1 MIQAAPDEQ
10 GRLNAL
16 KSYAILDTPRETDFD
31 LLVRL
36 AAQVCQTPI
45 AKVSFVDEGRQW
57 FKAAMGLDMA
67 GTDRAIA
74 FCAHAIAGTELFLVP
89 DACDDPRFAHN
100 PLVTGTTGIRFYA
113 GMPLVSPDGFALG
126 TLAVIDRVARTL
138 SAAQTVALSTLARQ
152 VMVALEYRRLSRK
165 FDSAVVETAARFGRL
180 EQSVSAL
187 WEWDLESDDIRWNGG
202 IETLFGVPLREI
214 GAGWGAWKD
223 RLHPD
228 DKDRVDQR
236 VRALID
242 GRDESWVDEYRFRRQ
257 DGSYAHLLDQ
267 GFVMRGAG
275 GRAVRLVGSVTDHT
289 ARRQSELERDKLYK
303 EKMQL
308 LACTGEGIWGVD
320 SSGRCTFASE
330 AAARMLGY
338 AVHEMVGKNM
348 HDVTHYQHANGDPY
362 PVHDCP
368 IYQTSHTGRPCQR
381 DDEVFWRK
389 NGSAFPVR
397 YLTYPVVESGS
408 IAGCVVTFTDIT
420 QRKAAENEIRHLAF
434 YDSLTGLPNRQ
445 LLLDRLQHALAVCSR
460 SRSTGA
466 LLFIDLD
473 NFKTLNDTLGH
484 EQGDQLLRQVGLRLV
499 ASVRN
504 SDTVARLGGDEFVV
518 MVEDL
523 ARNAHEAASQARCV
537 GEQVLA
543 ALNLPYLLD
552 GRACFSSPSIGITLF
567 NDQDADVGE
576 QLKRADLAMYQA
588 KAAGRNTLRFFDADM
603 QTAIATRAALEAD
616 MRHGLERDEFLLH
629 YQPQV
634 DVNGDPTGAE
644 ALVRWRHPRRGLV
657 SPAEF
662 IPLAEETGLILPLGQ
677 WVLETACTQ
686 LASWGARPATAG
698 LSMAVNVS
706 ARQFRHPDFVRQVL
720 AVVERTGANPR
731 RLKLELT
738 EGLLIDNVEET
749 VARMIA
755 LKAQGVGF
763 ALDDFGTGYSSLAY
777 LKRLPLD
784 QLKIDQSFVRDVLAG
799 GNDATIARTIITLG
813 KSLGLAVIAE
823 GVETEA
829 QRDFLAHHH
838 CDAFQGYLFS
848 RPIPADLIDAFMAAR
863 AGRRPSRDPGIACG
877 TDAVDPGAAPDA
889 DQ

>member
-1 MIQAAPDEQ
+1 MIQPAPDEQ
-10 GRLNAL
+10 DRLNAL

-31 LLVRL
+31 QLARL

-45 AKVSFVDEGRQW
+45 AKITFVDERRQW
-57 FKAAMGLDMA
+57 FKASVGLDMA
-67 GTDRAIA
+67 WTDRAIA
-74 FCAHAIAGTELFLVP
+74 FCAHAIAGTELFLVA

-100 PLVTGTTGIRFYA
+100 PLVTGETGIRFYA

-126 TLAVIDRVARTL
+126 TVSVIDRVPRTL
-138 SAAQTVALSTLARQ
+138 TAAQTAALSTLARQ
-152 VMVALEYRRLSRK
+152 VMVVLEYR
-165 FDSAVVETAARFGRL
+165 
-180 EQSVSAL
+180 
-187 WEWDLESDDIRWNGG
+187 
-202 IETLFGVPLREI
+202 
-214 GAGWGAWKD
+214 
-223 RLHPD
+223 
-228 DKDRVDQR
+228 
-236 VRALID
+236 
-242 GRDESWVDEYRFRRQ
+242 
-257 DGSYAHLLDQ
+257 
-267 GFVMRGAG
+267 
-275 GRAVRLVGSVTDHT
+275 RLVGSVTDDS
-289 ARRQSELERDKLYK
+289 ARTQSELERDKLYK

-308 LACTGEGIWGVD
+308 LAFTGEGIWGVD

-338 AVHEMVGKNM
+338 AVHEMVGKSM
-348 HDVTHYQHANGDPY
+348 HELTHYQHANGDPY

-408 IAGCVVTFTDIT
+408 IVGSVVTFTDIT
-420 QRKAAENEIRHLAF
+420 QRKAAENEIRHLVF

-445 LLLDRLQHALAVCSR
+445 LLLDRLQHALAVCVR

-484 EQGDQLLRQVGLRLV
+484 EQGDQLLRQVSARLV

-523 ARNAHEAASQARCV
+523 APNAHEAASEARCV
-537 GEQVLA
+537 GEQLLA
-543 ALNLPYLLD
+543 ALNLPYLL
-552 GRACFSSPSIGITLF
+552 GGSAHFSSPSIGITLF
-567 NDQDADVGE
+567 NAQDADVGE
-576 QLKRADLAMYQA
+576 QLKRGDLAMYQA
-588 KAAGRNTLRFFDADM
+588 KAAGRNTLRFFDPDM
-603 QTAIATRAALEAD
+603 QTAITTRAALEAD
-616 MRHGLERDEFLLH
+616 MRHGLERNEFLLH

-634 DVNGDPTGAE
+634 DANGDPTGAE

-677 WVLETACTQ
+677 WVLESACTR
-686 LASWGARPATAG
+686 LASWGARPETAG
-698 LSMAVNVS
+698 LNMAVNVS

-720 AVVERTGANPR
+720 AVLERTGANPR

-749 VARMIA
+749 IAKMIA

-763 ALDDFGTGYSSLAY
+763 SLDDFGTGYSSLAY

-813 KSLGLAVIAE
+813 QSLGLAVIAE

-848 RPIPADLIDAFMAAR
+848 RPLPADLIDAFMGAR
-863 AGRRPSRDPGIACG
+863 AGRHPSPDPGVGCS
-877 TDAVDPGAAPDA
+877 TDTGDPGVPPAR
-889 DQ
+889 

>member
-1 MIQAAPDEQ
+1 MIQPAPDEQ
-10 GRLNAL
+10 SRLNVL

-36 AAQVCQTPI
+36 AAQICQTPI
-45 AKVSFVDEGRQW
+45 AKISFVDEGRQW
-57 FKAAMGLDMA
+57 FKAAVGLDMA

-89 DACDDPRFAHN
+89 DACKDPRFAHN

-113 GMPLVSPDGFALG
+113 GMPLVSPDGFVLG
-126 TLAVIDRVARTL
+126 TLAVIDRVPRTL
-138 SAAQTVALSTLARQ
+138 SAAQTEALSALARQ
-152 VMVALEYRRLSRK
+152 VMVVLEYRRLRRL
-165 FDSAVVETAARFGRL
+165 FDSSVLETAARFRHL
-180 EQSVSAL
+180 EKSVTAAL
-187 WEWDLESDDIRWNGG
+187 WEWDLESDDVRWNGG
-202 IETLFGVPLREI
+202 IETLFGVPLHEI
-214 GAGWGAWKD
+214 GPGCGSWND

-228 DKDRVDQR
+228 DKDRVEQGI
-236 VRALID
+236 RALIE
-242 GRDESWVDEYRFRRQ
+242 GRGESWAEEYRFRRQ
-257 DGSYAHLLDQ
+257 DGSYAHVLDRAS
-267 GFVMRGAG
+267 VMRDAD
-275 GRAVRLVGSVTDHT
+275 GRALRLVGSVTDHS

-308 LACTGEGIWGVD
+308 LAFTGEGIWGVD

-338 AVHEMVGKNM
+338 TVHEMIGRNM
-348 HDVTHYQHANGDPY
+348 HELTHYQHADGEPY
-362 PVHDCP
+362 PAHACP
-368 IYQTSHTGRPCQR
+368 IYQTSQTGRPCQR

-397 YLTYPVVESGS
+397 YLTYPVVENGS
-408 IAGCVVTFTDIT
+408 IVGSVVTFTDIS

-484 EQGDQLLRQVGLRLV
+484 EQGDQLLRQVSSRLV

-518 MVEDL
+518 MAEDL
-523 ARNAHEAASQARCV
+523 GPNAHEAAGQARCM
-537 GEQVLA
+537 GEQLLA
-543 ALNLPYLLD
+543 ALNLPYLLN
-552 GRACFSSPSIGITLF
+552 GSAHFSSPSIGITLF
-567 NDQDADVGE
+567 SDQDADVGE

-588 KAAGRNTLRFFDADM
+588 KAAGRNTLRFFDPDM

-616 MRHGLERDEFLLH
+616 MRHGLERAEFLLH

-634 DVNGDPTGAE
+634 DANGDPTGAE

-677 WVLETACTQ
+677 WVLESACTR
-686 LASWGARPATAG
+686 LAAWGARPETAG

-706 ARQFRHPDFVRQVL
+706 ARQFRHPEFVRQVL
-720 AVVERTGANPR
+720 AVLERTGANPR

-813 KSLGLAVIAE
+813 QSLGLAVIAE

-829 QRDFLAHHH
+829 QRDFLARHH
-838 CDAFQGYLFS
+838 CDGFQGYLFS
-848 RPIPADLIDAFMAAR
+848 RPVPAELIDAFMLAR
-863 AGRRPSRDPGIACG
+863 AGRHPSQAPGGACSTDAGDPGLPP
-877 TDAVDPGAAPDA
+877 TP
-889 DQ
+889 

>member
-1 MIQAAPDEQ
+1 
-10 GRLNAL
+10 
-16 KSYAILDTPRETDFD
+16 
-31 LLVRL
+31 
-36 AAQVCQTPI
+36 
-45 AKVSFVDEGRQW
+45 
-57 FKAAMGLDMA
+57 MA

-74 FCAHAIAGTELFLVP
+74 FCAHAIAGTELLLVP
-89 DACDDPRFAHN
+89 DARNDPRFAHN
-100 PLVTGTTGIRFYA
+100 PLVTGETSIRFYA

-126 TLAVIDRVARTL
+126 TLAVIDRVPRTL
-138 SAAQTVALSTLARQ
+138 TPAQTEALSTLARQ
-152 VMVALEYRRLSRK
+152 VMVVLEYRRL
-165 FDSAVVETAARFGRL
+165 A
-180 EQSVSAL
+180 
-187 WEWDLESDDIRWNGG
+187 
-202 IETLFGVPLREI
+202 
-214 GAGWGAWKD
+214 
-223 RLHPD
+223 
-228 DKDRVDQR
+228 
-236 VRALID
+236 
-242 GRDESWVDEYRFRRQ
+242 
-257 DGSYAHLLDQ
+257 
-267 GFVMRGAG
+267 
-275 GRAVRLVGSVTDHT
+275 GSVTDHT

-308 LACTGEGIWGVD
+308 LAFTGEGIWGVD

-338 AVHEMVGKNM
+338 AVDEMVGKNM
-348 HDVTHYQHANGDPY
+348 HELTHYQHANGDPY
-362 PVHDCP
+362 PDHDCP
-368 IYQTSHTGRPCQR
+368 IYQTSHTGRPCQC

-389 NGSAFPVR
+389 DGSAFPVR

-408 IAGCVVTFTDIT
+408 IVGSVVTFTDIT
-420 QRKAAENEIRHLAF
+420 QRKADENEIRHLAF

-460 SRSTGA
+460 SGATGA

-484 EQGDQLLRQVGLRLV
+484 EQGDQLLRQVSARLV

-523 ARNAHEAASQARCV
+523 APNAHEAASRARCV
-537 GEQVLA
+537 GEQLLA
-543 ALNLPYLLD
+543 ALNLPYLLN
-552 GRACFSSPSIGITLF
+552 GGAYFSSPSIGITLF

-576 QLKRADLAMYQA
+576 QLKRGDLAMYQA
-588 KAAGRNTLRFFDADM
+588 KAAGRNTLRFFDPDM
-603 QTAIATRAALEAD
+603 QIAIATRAALEAD
-616 MRHGLERDEFLLH
+616 LRHGLERDEFLLH
-629 YQPQV
+629 YQPQI
-634 DVNGDPTGAE
+634 DIHGDPTGAE

-677 WVLETACTQ
+677 WVLETACTR
-686 LASWGARPATAG
+686 LASWGARAETAG
-698 LSMAVNVS
+698 LNMAVNVS

-720 AVVERTGANPR
+720 AVLERTGANPR

-755 LKAQGVGF
+755 VKEQGVGF
-763 ALDDFGTGYSSLAY
+763 SLDDFGTGYSSLAY

-838 CDAFQGYLFS
+838 CDGFQGYLFS
-848 RPIPADLIDAFMAAR
+848 QPLPADLIDAFMQAR
-863 AGRRPSRDPGIACG
+863 AGRHPSQDPGFACG
-877 TDAVDPGAAPDA
+877 TEAGDPGLPPAR
-889 DQ
+889 

>member
-1 MIQAAPDEQ
+1 MIQAVPDEQ

-36 AAQVCQTPI
+36 AAQICQTPI

-57 FKAAMGLDMA
+57 FKAAVGLDMA

-126 TLAVIDRVARTL
+126 TLAVIDRVPRTL

-165 FDSAVVETAARFGRL
+165 CDSAVVETAGRLGRL

-214 GAGWGAWKD
+214 GAGWGAWKE

-397 YLTYPVVESGS
+397 YLTYPIVESGS

-484 EQGDQLLRQVGLRLV
+484 EQGDQLLRQVGMRLV

-537 GEQVLA
+537 GEQLLA
-543 ALNLPYLLD
+543 ALNLPYLL
-552 GRACFSSPSIGITLF
+552 GASTCFSSPSIGITLF

-686 LASWGARPATAG
+686 LASWGARRATAG

-863 AGRRPSRDPGIACG
+863 AGRRPSQDPGSACNSD
-877 TDAVDPGAAPDA
+877 TDDPGAAPDA

>member
-1 MIQAAPDEQ
+1 MIQPAPDEQ
-10 GRLNAL
+10 GRLNVL
-16 KSYAILDTPRETDFD
+16 KAYAILDTPRETDFD
-31 LLVRL
+31 QLARL
-36 AAQVCQTPI
+36 AAQICETPI
-45 AKVSFVDEGRQW
+45 AKISFVDEGRQW
-57 FKAAMGLDMA
+57 FKAAVGLDMA
-67 GTDRAIA
+67 GTDRAVA
-74 FCAHAIAGTELFLVP
+74 FCAHAIAGSGLFLVP

-100 PLVTGTTGIRFYA
+100 PLVTGETGIRFYA

-126 TLAVIDRVARTL
+126 TLAVIDRVPRTL
-138 SAAQTVALSTLARQ
+138 TAAQTAALSTLARQ
-152 VMVALEYRRLSRK
+152 VMVVLEYRRL
-165 FDSAVVETAARFGRL
+165 
-180 EQSVSAL
+180 
-187 WEWDLESDDIRWNGG
+187 
-202 IETLFGVPLREI
+202 
-214 GAGWGAWKD
+214 
-223 RLHPD
+223 
-228 DKDRVDQR
+228 
-236 VRALID
+236 
-242 GRDESWVDEYRFRRQ
+242 
-257 DGSYAHLLDQ
+257 
-267 GFVMRGAG
+267 AG
-275 GRAVRLVGSVTDHT
+275 GVTDHT

-308 LACTGEGIWGVD
+308 LAVTGEGIWGVD

-348 HDVTHYQHANGDPY
+348 HELTHDRHANGDPY
-362 PVHDCP
+362 PAHECP
-368 IYQTSHTGRPCQR
+368 IYQTSHSGRPCQR

-389 NGSAFPVR
+389 DGSAFPVR
-397 YLTYPVVESGS
+397 YLTYPIVESGS
-408 IAGCVVTFTDIT
+408 IVGSVVTFTDIT

-460 SRSTGA
+460 SGSTGA

-484 EQGDQLLRQVGLRLV
+484 EQGDQLLRQVSSRLV

-523 ARNAHEAASQARCV
+523 APNAHEAASRARCV
-537 GEQVLA
+537 GEQLLV
-543 ALNLPYLLD
+543 ALNLPYLL
-552 GRACFSSPSIGITLF
+552 GGSTCFSSASIGITLF

-576 QLKRADLAMYQA
+576 QLKRADLALYQA
-588 KAAGRNTLRFFDADM
+588 KAAGRNTLRFFDPDM
-603 QTAIATRAALEAD
+603 QTAITTRAALEAD
-616 MRHGLERDEFLLH
+616 MRHGLERNEFLLH

-634 DVNGDPTGAE
+634 DAKGDPTGAE

-662 IPLAEETGLILPLGQ
+662 IPLAEETGLILPLGE
-677 WVLETACTQ
+677 WVLESACTR
-686 LASWGARPATAG
+686 LASWGARPETAG
-698 LSMAVNVS
+698 LTMSVNVS

-720 AVVERTGANPR
+720 AVLERTGANPR

-738 EGLLIDNVEET
+738 EGLLIDNVAET

-763 ALDDFGTGYSSLAY
+763 SLDDFGTGYSSLAY

-813 KSLGLAVIAE
+813 RSLGLAVIAE

-829 QRDFLAHHH
+829 QRDFLAQHH

-848 RPIPADLIDAFMAAR
+848 RPLPADLIDAFMGTR
-863 AGRRPSRDPGIACG
+863 AWHHGTDGGDPGLPPAR
-877 TDAVDPGAAPDA
+877 
-889 DQ
+889 